1 MEEKDCLQFIESIT
15 KKLDENGETDEF
27 ICISRHTLAMI
38 DGINVNIYI
47 RREKYNKSYE
57 YSYIIKSR
65 WIMRSTKEYDEDEIE
80 YVRLLEKENFKTI
93 LDLLIDI
100 KIVMSNYRFLDHR
113 LLSRDDLIY
122 AKLQRSF
129 FPLSKEN
136 ECSICY
142 EHTNEYTMC
151 AHPICFQCRNKC
163 IKKNSSLCPICREDN
178 LNTIP
183 RGLTYNML

>member
-15 KKLDENGETDEF
+15 KQFNETNEF

-80 YVRLLEKENFKTI
+80 YVRLLEKENFKTL

-113 LLSRDDLIY
+113 LLSPDDLIY